1 MGGERDGVWNGY
13 GGTMGFSIAPAF
25 YETFWFRL
33 LCALAAGGIIWIL
46 YLLRLRLVTAQ
57 LQARLG
63 ERLLER
69 ERIARDLHDT
79 LLQSFQGLMLHLEV
93 VNQLLPQGKAKAE
106 LTKSLG
112 HADRAIAEGR
122 NAVYDLR
129 SSTMDTCDL
138 PESIKAGAGELSAE
152 GTARFRFVG
161 EGPPRECDTMI
172 RDEHYRFQRGAL
184 RTRVRHTHA

>member
-33 LCALAAGGIIWIL
+33 LCALAAGGVIWIL
-46 YLLRLRLVTAQ
+46 YLLRLRLVMAQ

-79 LLQSFQGLMLHLEV
+79 LLQSFQGSLFEV
-93 VNQLLPQGKAKAE
+93 QAARNLFPRRPDDAMQTLDEAIR
-106 LTKSLG
+106 S
-112 HADRAIAEGR
+112 ADAAIAEGR
-122 NAVYDLR
+122 AAIR
-129 SSTMDTCDL
+129 DL
-138 PESIKAGAGELSAE
+138 PSGRADPGAPATLRA
-152 GTARFRFVG
+152 TART
-161 EGPPRECDTMI
+161 E
-172 RDEHYRFQRGAL
+172 
-184 RTRVRHTHA
+184 

>member
-13 GGTMGFSIAPAF
+13 GGTMGFSIVPAF

-33 LCALAAGGIIWIL
+33 LCALAAGGVIWIL

-57 LQARLG
+57 LQTRLG

-93 VNQLLPQGKAKAE
+93 VNELLPHGKAKAE

-122 NAVYDLR
+122 SAVYDLR
-129 SSTMDTCDL
+129 SSAIGTIDL
-138 PESIKAGAGELSAE
+138 PESIQAVSDELSTD
-152 GTARFRFVG
+152 GTATFR
-161 EGPPRECDTMI
+161 
-172 RDEHYRFQRGAL
+172 
-184 RTRVRHTHA
+184 